1 MIWAP
6 AIALAVASGI
16 VPAQAAD
23 TPKAMVS
30 VPGQVKIVSVNARQ
44 NAVLGKKRFEDM
56 YELTQALRN
65 RPPAFNGG
73 YSGGVTAPDVIAL
86 QEIRVPY
93 VEIFEHVLRQR
104 YPNQFKIAGLED
116 AAAPMIYNPDTVTPV
131 GEVTT
136 WEDVCLG
143 DEASGGRTHRFYQV
157 VRFTENRTGHA
168 FSVAGFHM
176 PKNFG
181 ATQPDCYIDNVMML
195 REQLEA
201 EVGATF
207 IAGDFNKRSVQT
219 PLECDPDERSDP
231 FAWYASLTEP
241 DEGRVYADAA
251 RRGARTFGTSMANQ
265 WTHEQRS
272 RTENCDGTHRFRR
285 SRIDYIFSSG
295 AAVAEG
301 SADAPGWAG
310 ATPGTKSGEHK
321 YSDHRFISSRFVLT
335 GPPKPGRPQAARRR
349 GGEVDLSWSPVEGAT
364 RYVIYRAIRRRG
376 FNTLATV
383 KATTTTYDDV
393 FTEHGVTYRYKIA
406 AIGENQGQ
414 GVESGAS
421 FVEIDKRGPQVRYVS
436 PRRGALDVERRAVIR
451 VTFDE
456 AVRPDSVTQDRIRL
470 YRGRKRLSGRLR
482 QESSRVLIFNPS
494 FPMRAGREHKVV
506 VKPVTDRLHNVGGVA
521 AWTFET
527 KSRRKKERD

>member
-1 MIWAP
+1 
-6 AIALAVASGI
+6 
-16 VPAQAAD
+16 
-23 TPKAMVS
+23 
-30 VPGQVKIVSVNARQ
+30 
-44 NAVLGKKRFEDM
+44 
-56 YELTQALRN
+56 LRN
-65 RPPAFNGG
+65 RPDAFNGG

-104 YPNQFKIAGLED
+104 YPNQFKIAGFEE
-116 AAAPMIYNPDTVTPV
+116 ATSPMIYNADTVTPV

-143 DEASGGRTHRFYQV
+143 DEASGSRTHRFYQV
-157 VRFTENRTGHA
+157 ARFTENRTGA
-168 FSVAGFHM
+168 PFSVAGFHM

-181 ATQPDCYIDNVMML
+181 GTQPDCYIDNVMML

-201 EVGATF
+201 EPGATF

-219 PLECDPDERSDP
+219 QLECDPNERSEP
-231 FAWYASLTEP
+231 FHWYELMTSP

-251 RRGARTFGTSMANQ
+251 RRDARMHSKSMANQ

-310 ATPGTKSGEHK
+310 AAPGTKSGEHK
-321 YSDHRFISSRFVLT
+321 YSDHRFVSSRFVLT
-335 GPPKPGRPQAARRR
+335 GPPQPVRPQAARRR
-349 GGEVDLSWSPVEGAT
+349 GGEVDLSWSPIEGAT

-376 FNTLATV
+376 FDTLGTV
-383 KATTTTYDDV
+383 KATTTTFDDD
-393 FTEHGVTYRYKIA
+393 FTEHGVTYRYKVA

-414 GVESGAS
+414 GVESGAT

-436 PRRGALDVERRAVIR
+436 PRRGALAVERRAVIR

-456 AVRPDSVTQDRIRL
+456 AVRPDSVMQDRIRL
-470 YRGRKRLSGRLR
+470 YRGRKRLPGKLR

-506 VKPVTDRLHNVGGVA
+506 VKPVTDRLQNVGGVA
-521 AWTFET
+521 VWTFET
-527 KSRRKKERD
+527 KDRRKRKRS